1 MRIAS
6 GARFRVKE
14 NSGLMSDAARTEMVE
29 IREAE

>member
-14 NSGLMSDAARTEMVE
+14 NLGLMCDAARAETVE
-29 IREAE
+29 GRGAE